1 MSVKY
6 AGGGGGSFWNILG
19 TLASVFIPGAGPYI
33 AGANLLSSVFS
44 GKPEDAAMQAVG
56 MVAPTKGVPSPGAS
70 PSGFSVSGL
79 ASKMNSIG
87 PAAGAQ
93 VADVADAGAQVADVA
108 DAGAQVADVADAGAQ
123 VADASKYAQLVSMY
137 GNSTENDWTARPEA
151 IRGGYESIPSREQ
164 TQWENLLTRYPTLFR
179 RR

>member
-33 AGANLLSSVFS
+33 AGANLLRSVFS
-44 GKPEDAAMQAVG
+44 GKPEDAPMQAVG

-70 PSGFSVSGL
+70 PSGFSAPDL

-87 PAAGAQ
+87 PA
-93 VADVADAGAQVADVA
+93 
-108 DAGAQVADVADAGAQ
+108 AGAQ

-137 GNSTENDWTARPEA
+137 GNSPENDWTARQEA
-151 IRGGYESIPSREQ
+151 IRGGYESIPGGEQ
-164 TQWENLLTRYPTLFR
+164 TRWENLLTRYPTLFR
-179 RR
+179 R

>member
-6 AGGGGGSFWNILG
+6 AGGGGWGIWDILG
-19 TLASVFIPGAGPYI
+19 TIASVAIPGAAPFV
-33 AGANLLSSVFS
+33 AGAKALGGLIN
-44 GKPEDAAMQAVG
+44 GDPGQAAMQAVG
-56 MVAPTKGVPSPGAS
+56 MFAPTKGVPSPGAS
-70 PSGFSVSGL
+70 PSGFSAPDL

-87 PAAGAQ
+87 PA
-93 VADVADAGAQVADVA
+93 AGAQVADVA

-137 GNSTENDWTARPEA
+137 GNSPENDWTARQEA

>member
-1 MSVKY
+1 MAVKY
-6 AGGGGGSFWNILG
+6 TGGGGGSFWNILG

-33 AGANLLSSVFS
+33 AGANLLRSVFS
-44 GKPEDAAMQAVG
+44 GKPEDAPMQAVG

-70 PSGFSVSGL
+70 PSGFSAPDL

-87 PAAGAQ
+87 PA
-93 VADVADAGAQVADVA
+93 
-108 DAGAQVADVADAGAQ
+108 AGAQVADVADAGAQ

-137 GNSTENDWTARPEA
+137 GNSPENDWTARQEA
-151 IRGGYESIPSREQ
+151 IRGGYESIPGGEQ

>member
-1 MSVKY
+1 MAVKY
-6 AGGGGGSFWNILG
+6 TGGGGGSFWNIRG

-33 AGANLLSSVFS
+33 AGANLLRSVFS
-44 GKPEDAAMQAVG
+44 GKPEDAPMQAVG

-70 PSGFSVSGL
+70 PSGFSAPDL

-87 PAAGAQ
+87 PA
-93 VADVADAGAQVADVA
+93 
-108 DAGAQVADVADAGAQ
+108 AGAQVADVADAGAQ

-137 GNSTENDWTARPEA
+137 GNSPENDWTARQEA
-151 IRGGYESIPSREQ
+151 IRGGYESIPGGEQ

>member
-1 MSVKY
+1 MAVKY
-6 AGGGGGSFWNILG
+6 AGGGGWGIWDILG
-19 TLASVFIPGAGPYI
+19 TIASVAIPGAAPFV
-33 AGANLLSSVFS
+33 AGAKALGGLLN
-44 GKPEDAAMQAVG
+44 GDPGQAAMQAVG
-56 MVAPTKGVPSPGAS
+56 MFAPTKGVPSPGAS
-70 PSGFSVSGL
+70 PSGFSAPDL

-93 VADVADAGAQVADVA
+93 VADVADAGAR
-108 DAGAQVADVADAGAQ
+108 

-137 GNSTENDWTARPEA
+137 GNSPENDWTAPQEA
-151 IRGGYESIPSREQ
+151 IRGGYESIPGGEQ

>member
-1 MSVKY
+1 MAVKY
-6 AGGGGGSFWNILG
+6 AGGGGWGIWDILG
-19 TLASVFIPGAGPYI
+19 TIASVAIPGAAPFV
-33 AGANLLSSVFS
+33 AGAKALGGLLN
-44 GKPEDAAMQAVG
+44 GDPGQAAMQAVG
-56 MVAPTKGVPSPGAS
+56 MFAPTKGVPSPGAS
-70 PSGFSVSGL
+70 PSGFSAPDL

-123 VADASKYAQLVSMY
+123 VADASKYAQLVKQY
-137 GNSTENDWTARPEA
+137 GYGDNPETDWTARQQMNKGNPVVD
-151 IRGGYESIPSREQ
+151 Q
-164 TQWENLLTRYPTLFR
+164 TRWNDLLTRYPTLFR

>member
-1 MSVKY
+1 MAVKY
-6 AGGGGGSFWNILG
+6 AGGGGWGIWDILG
-19 TLASVFIPGAGPYI
+19 TIASVAIPGAAPFV
-33 AGANLLSSVFS
+33 AGAKALGGLLN
-44 GKPEDAAMQAVG
+44 GDPGQAAMQAVG
-56 MVAPTKGVPSPGAS
+56 MFAPTKGVPSPGAS
-70 PSGFSVSGL
+70 PSGFSAPDL

-87 PAAGAQ
+87 PA
-93 VADVADAGAQVADVA
+93 AGAQVADVA

-137 GNSTENDWTARPEA
+137 GNSPENDWTARQEA
-151 IRGGYESIPSREQ
+151 IRGGYESIPGGEQ

>member
-108 DAGAQVADVADAGAQ
+108 DAGAQVAD
-123 VADASKYAQLVSMY
+123 ASKYAQLVSMY
-137 GNSTENDWTARPEA
+137 GNSPENYRTARQEA

>member
-33 AGANLLSSVFS
+33 AGANLLRSVFN

-108 DAGAQVADVADAGAQ
+108 DAGAQVAD
-123 VADASKYAQLVSMY
+123 ASKYAQLVSMY
-137 GNSTENDWTARPEA
+137 GNSPENDWTARPEA

>member
-1 MSVKY
+1 MAVKY

-33 AGANLLSSVFS
+33 AGANLLRSVFS
-44 GKPEDAAMQAVG
+44 GKPEDAPMQAVG

-70 PSGFSVSGL
+70 PSGFSAPDL

-87 PAAGAQ
+87 PA
-93 VADVADAGAQVADVA
+93 
-108 DAGAQVADVADAGAQ
+108 AGAQVADVADAGAQ

-137 GNSTENDWTARPEA
+137 GNSPENDWTARQEA
-151 IRGGYESIPSREQ
+151 IRGGYESIPGGEQ
-164 TQWENLLTRYPTLFR
+164 TRWENLLTRYPTLFR
-179 RR
+179 R

>member
-93 VADVADAGAQVADVA
+93 VADVADAGAQVAD
-108 DAGAQVADVADAGAQ
+108 
-123 VADASKYAQLVSMY
+123 ASKYAQLVSMY

>member
-1 MSVKY
+1 MAVKY

-19 TLASVFIPGAGPYI
+19 TLASAFIPGAGPYI
-33 AGANLLSSVFS
+33 AGANLLRSVFS
-44 GKPEDAAMQAVG
+44 GKPEDAPMQAVG

-70 PSGFSVSGL
+70 PSGFSAPDL

-87 PAAGAQ
+87 PA
-93 VADVADAGAQVADVA
+93 
-108 DAGAQVADVADAGAQ
+108 AGAQVADVADAGAQ

-137 GNSTENDWTARPEA
+137 GNSPENDWTARQEA
-151 IRGGYESIPSREQ
+151 IRGGYESIPGGEQ